1 MDIGQR
7 IKKYRQNIGMSRE
20 ELADRLGLSKH
31 AIAKYEQGQRNPD
44 GKLLIKVS
52 DALGIPI
59 SYLLESKFLD
69 SKRLKNLLES
79 KGISKETLIN
89 VLNLNENIV
98 SSFFNGCEIINS
110 EQIETLNKISDFF
123 EINPGYILGET
134 EFKFFED
141 DEIESF
147 SLIFDSMKKCSN
159 DDINILSRDILELL
173 FLTLYDPISGEH
185 TELLKILKEL
195 INLIYEVDS
204 KLSVNYYATFID
216 KVTYAKNLL
225 SKKDI
230 ELLVNDIKCKFSQ
243 NVNKLVDY
251 YSDIDLIHEE
261 SIKKIYREIGL
272 EKN

>member
-7 IKKYRQNIGMSRE
+7 IKKYRQNLGMSRE
-20 ELADRLGLSKH
+20 ELANKLGLSKH

-59 SYLLESKFLD
+59 SYLLESKVLD

-89 VLNLNENIV
+89 GLNLNKNIV
-98 SSFFNGCEIINS
+98 SSFFSGCEIIDS
-110 EQIETLNKISDFF
+110 DQIETLNKISNFF

-134 EFKFFED
+134 EFKFYED

-195 INLIYEVDS
+195 IDLIYKVNH
-204 KLSVNYYATFID
+204 KLSANYYATFID
-216 KVTYAKNLL
+216 KVTYAKDLL
-225 SKKDI
+225 SKKEI
-230 ELLVNDIKCKFSQ
+230 ELLVNDIKCKFSE

-261 SIKKIYREIGL
+261 TMKKIYREIGL
-272 EKN
+272 EEN